1 MYKSHFIVKIF
12 RTSKLY
18 LCPNEVIKCL
28 QLLKGIFVFGE
39 IRQKFCKKSGA
50 KESSEANIRIR
61 ARIVSLYQSLAK
73 TLSRCVKLFQVQ
85 IIINRGSFLMHIPGR
100 LWNMCG
106 IGRVFNCVILSH
118 MSEDVYVL
126 GPGPVNTSSC
136 PACPFFSTLKT
147 AQQIFTTACR
157 GQCQLY

>member
-18 LCPNEVIKCL
+18 LGPNEVIKCL

-73 TLSRCVKLFQVQ
+73 THSLCVKLFQVQ
-85 IIINRGSFLMHIPGR
+85 IIINGFFFLCISQRDCEICAEWGEF
-100 LWNMCG
+100 L
-106 IGRVFNCVILSH
+106 IV
-118 MSEDVYVL
+118 
-126 GPGPVNTSSC
+126 
-136 PACPFFSTLKT
+136 
-147 AQQIFTTACR
+147 
-157 GQCQLY
+157 